1 VNLARCEA
9 PSLSYENPQVPH
21 QVNAPPEPVL
31 GEFLRIALGLCVMAA
46 AIAALLYFFGGTL
59 ARLVPYSYEREL
71 VGDRVLAPIAVAA
84 RNDAPATSRKLAYL
98 QALADDLAPRAN
110 LPAAMRPVV
119 HWSDTDVPNAFATLG
134 GHVVVTRG
142 LYERMPSENAL
153 ALVIGHELAH
163 LRERDPI
170 SAVGGA
176 LSLTLVMVL
185 LGADA
190 SQFYPQ
196 VAHAVQLGY
205 SRRVESRADE
215 IALQAVIARY
225 GHAGGTAAVFEVF
238 ADYAGPLRDAT
249 PELLATHPA
258 DAARIARMRRAA
270 SDWNPERQPLRP
282 LAVPAHQ

>member
-1 VNLARCEA
+1 M
-9 PSLSYENPQVPH
+9 SYENPQVPH

-31 GEFLRIALGLCVMAA
+31 GEFLRIALGLCLV
-46 AIAALLYFFGGTL
+46 AIAVAALLYFFGGTL
-59 ARLVPYSYEREL
+59 ARLVPYSYERQL
-71 VGDRVLAPIAVAA
+71 VGDRVLAPIAGPEKRDVAA
-84 RNDAPATSRKLAYL
+84 GQRRLAYL

-110 LPAAMRPVV
+110 LPAGMQPIV

-153 ALVIGHELAH
+153 ALVVAHELAH

-196 VAHAVQLGY
+196 VAQVVQLGY

-215 IALQAVIARY
+215 IALQAVVARY
-225 GHAGGTAAVFEVF
+225 GHAGGTAAAFEAL
-238 ADYAGPLRDAT
+238 ADYAGPLHDAT

-258 DAARIARMRRAA
+258 DAARIARLRQAA
-270 SDWNPERQPLRP
+270 ADWDPARQPLRP
-282 LAVPAHQ
+282 LAVPVHR